1 MPRDNTSFKITA
13 GLLGL
18 CLFASTA
25 SAQTYEGTPQ
35 NVVAMNTMECV
46 TYYTAASKLVTDHEY
61 KKRDLFEA
69 RAAEIITQ
77 NTPEGDRAAHLEK
90 ADEARM
96 AADHLV
102 NRVRSGIVS
111 QDDMAGLIASCD
123 ASFGYDTLDNMHD
136 QDEAA
141 TTPTADVAIVGQ

>member
-1 MPRDNTSFKITA
+1 MPRDNTSFKFAA

-18 CLFASTA
+18 GLFASTS
-25 SAQTYEGTPQ
+25 SAQTDEGTPQ

-46 TYYTAASKLVTDHEY
+46 TYYTAASKMVTDHEY

-69 RAAEIITQ
+69 RATEIITQ
-77 NTPEGDRAAHLEK
+77 NTPEENRAAHLEK

-96 AADHLV
+96 AADHLIK
-102 NRVRSGIVS
+102 RVRSGIVS
-111 QDDMAGLIASCD
+111 QEDMAGLIASCD

-136 QDEAA
+136 QDDAD
-141 TTPTADVAIVGQ
+141 TTPTTDIAIVGQ